1 MTRKILWIG
10 LASLVIVVFAAAVIA
25 YTNRPNQAFH
35 GSMIDPPMPASDF
48 TLTSQNSEKISL
60 SDLRGKY
67 ILLFFGYTSCPDEC
81 PATMG
86 VLKQVHYQLKDQADK
101 IQVVFVTTDPDHDTP
116 QALGEFLGRFDP
128 SFIGLTGTKADLQPI
143 WADYGVTV
151 LDEGTTHSLRIYL
164 IDPQGNIPLT
174 YPSASNADDITAD
187 LNRLFKEN

>member
-1 MTRKILWIG
+1 MTRKVLWIA
-10 LASLVIVVFAAAVIA
+10 LASLVIVVFVAAVISYA
-25 YTNRPNQAFH
+25 DRSNQALH
-35 GSMIDPPMPASDF
+35 GSVIDPPMPAPDF
-48 TLTSQNSEKISL
+48 TLTNQASEKISL

-86 VLKQVHYQLKDQADK
+86 VLKQVYYQLKDQADK

-116 QALGEFLGRFDP
+116 QALGDFLSRFDP
-128 SFIGLTGTKADLQPI
+128 SFIGLTGIQAELQPI
-143 WADYGVTV
+143 WKDYGVTV

-164 IDPQGNIPLT
+164 IDPQGNITLT
-174 YPSASNADDITAD
+174 YPSASLSDDITAD